1 MNNKKIKMI
10 VSNREFLS
18 LVDRVKDNDN
28 NEKEIDLKATIV
40 LNLTRGKK
48 TSELTESRLTRS
60 FLFLVKLTRI

>member
-18 LVDRVKDNDN
+18 PVDRVKDNDN

-40 LNLTRGKK
+40 LNLTRGK
-48 TSELTESRLTRS
+48 RLRN
-60 FLFLVKLTRI
+60 